1 MRLLDKPGDHEG
13 ITASYEATL
22 KALAIT
28 DADSALVAT
37 GRAVARQIDYA
48 LRHGQG
54 QEVTKAL
61 YLVPHLMNVLRE
73 LGATPAARKQLKE
86 YAGAAAAESDSEP
99 VDVPSPQVRHLDLGG
114 SEQPCRSI
122 TAAPNRGCGRSRC
135 ASSPRTHP
143 WASRSSTTLARSCT
157 SNSTRGSS
165 GCSSTRW
172 SCWRTG
178 SPTGTGASS
187 CSSAGRTARP
197 WWPACSPHGGCT
209 WTANATPTACPR

>member
-1 MRLLDKPGDHEG
+1 MSVSKDQRALDMFMGAEPLQRIRDELGFKTVTSAEAAIRRALAEKRKGKDYDTERQLELERIDAMFRIEYPLAKQGDSAAMSTCLSLSEKRMRLLDKPGDHEG

-86 YAGAAAAESDSEP
+86 YAGAAAAESDGEP
-99 VDVPSPQVRHLDLGG
+99 VDEL
-114 SEQPCRSI
+114 
-122 TAAPNRGCGRSRC
+122 TAFRRRKFGI
-135 ASSPRTHP
+135 
-143 WASRSSTTLARSCT
+143 
-157 SNSTRGSS
+157 
-165 GCSSTRW
+165 
-172 SCWRTG
+172 
-178 SPTGTGASS
+178 
-187 CSSAGRTARP
+187 
-197 WWPACSPHGGCT
+197 
-209 WTANATPTACPR
+209 

>member
-1 MRLLDKPGDHEG
+1 MSASKDQRALDMFMGAEPLQRIRDELGFKTVTSAEAAIRRALAEKRKGKDYDTERQLEYPLAKQGDSAAMSTCLSLSEKRMRLLDKPGDHEG

-99 VDVPSPQVRHLDLGG
+99 VDEL
-114 SEQPCRSI
+114 
-122 TAAPNRGCGRSRC
+122 TAFRRRKFGI
-135 ASSPRTHP
+135 
-143 WASRSSTTLARSCT
+143 
-157 SNSTRGSS
+157 
-165 GCSSTRW
+165 
-172 SCWRTG
+172 
-178 SPTGTGASS
+178 
-187 CSSAGRTARP
+187 
-197 WWPACSPHGGCT
+197 
-209 WTANATPTACPR
+209 